1 MNQQQT
7 ITVGARLTGM
17 NPFTHQSDS
26 RRIVNRAPPIPA
38 EPTQAAPRKPEAAQL
53 AEVHASRGTATVS
66 SKSSATH
73 MSSLSRDENSSQLVN
88 FPYALTAFLALGGGV
103 LGACWGMVV
112 DSAGLAATSSLVALI
127 GVSFYGCS
135 LFDE

>member
-7 ITVGARLTGM
+7 ITVDAGLAGI
-17 NPFTHQSDS
+17 NPFAHQPDS
-26 RRIVNRAPPIPA
+26 RRIVKRARPIPA
-38 EPTQAAPRKPEAAQL
+38 VSTLAAPSQQEVAQPATTFSVKASAA
-53 AEVHASRGTATVS
+53 RVS
-66 SKSSATH
+66 S
-73 MSSLSRDENSSQLVN
+73 LIGDENSSQLVN
-88 FPYALTAFLALGGGV
+88 FPYALTAFLALGGGL
-103 LGACWGMVV
+103 LGAGWGMVV